1 MQAIQC
7 LILLK
12 KESMDRE
19 WLENIFT
26 EKLEEFHCHTKFAIR
41 IHTLFTI
48 NELYKEVSDQFI
60 NDKLYKKYMK

>member
-19 WLENIFT
+19 WLENVFT

-48 NELYKEVSDQFI
+48 NELYKEVSD
-60 NDKLYKKYMK
+60 